1 MLQLKQEL
9 LRCNM
14 AKEQLEGENVR
25 RCIVSTRHDH
35 DSATRTHISGGT
47 PMTPIYVLQEELK
60 HKLSE
65 GNKLITE
72 YEVCFHIFAAQSK

>member
-14 AKEQLEGENVR
+14 AKDQLEGENVSR
-25 RCIVSTRHDH
+25 SIASTRRPDPH
-35 DSATRTHISGGT
+35 TRLTLL
-47 PMTPIYVLQEELK
+47 IYVLQKELK
-60 HKLSE
+60 RKLSE

-72 YEVCFHIFAAQSK
+72 YEVSPASPRLNGESETAA

>member
-14 AKEQLEGENVR
+14 AKDQLEGENVR
-25 RCIVSTRHDH
+25 RHIISTRHNH
-35 DSATRTHISGGT
+35 ISLTRTRLTLI
-47 PMTPIYVLQEELK
+47 IYVLQEELK

-72 YEVCFHIFAAQSK
+72 YEVSLISLRLNTSQN

>member
-14 AKEQLEGENVR
+14 AKDQLEGENVR
-25 RCIVSTRHDH
+25 RRIISTRHNH
-35 DSATRTHISGGT
+35 ISLTRTRLT
-47 PMTPIYVLQEELK
+47 LTIYVLQEELK

-72 YEVCFHIFAAQSK
+72 YEVSLISLRLNTSQN